1 MMNRMRDTIIRW
13 WTEHGWSRHVRTRD
27 THKQR
32 EGNMNTIQIDTVD
45 GAVNYTDTEVKR
57 FIEKAGQVSDIKY
70 KVRDFFSELEW
81 SGGEATITRS
91 EVNELLKAIGCDL
104 IRAEYKATVTITAYI
119 TGYPAEDEDDASNC
133 IEDDIT
139 VDIGSSASIDVD
151 SIEISDVEEE

>member
-1 MMNRMRDTIIRW
+1 
-13 WTEHGWSRHVRTRD
+13 
-27 THKQR
+27 
-32 EGNMNTIQIDTVD
+32 MNTIQIDTVD

-57 FIEKAGQVSDIKY
+57 FIERAGQLSDIKY

-81 SGGEATITRS
+81 SSGEAAITRS
-91 EVNELLKAIGCDL
+91 EVNELLKSIQCDL

-119 TGYPAEDEDDASNC
+119 TGYAAEDEDDASNC

-151 SIEISDVEEE
+151 SIEVSDVEEE